1 MLILA
6 LTKVLRK
13 LDYKNIF
20 ILRHAETDFNKRG
33 VVQGSGIDAPLNDT
47 GKAQARA
54 FYTRYKNYP
63 FDKIYISAL
72 QRTLQTVKEFIDAGI
87 PYEKLKGLNEIN
99 WGVFEGKQITP
110 AHNEYYKMLTENW
123 QNGMVDY
130 RIDGGESPLMV
141 QKRQQ
146 KDMERILSRP
156 EEENVLICMHGR
168 AMRIFLCLLLKHDL
182 KKMDDFTHQNL
193 SLYLLDY
200 EDNLFVIERFNNT
213 AHLKKVDN

>member
-6 LTKVLRK
+6 MTKVLRK

-33 VVQGSGIDAPLNDT
+33 IVQGGGIDAPLNNT
-47 GKAQARA
+47 GKAQAHA
-54 FYTRYKNYP
+54 FYTRYKDYP

-72 QRTLQTVKEFIDAGI
+72 QRTHQSVKEFIDDGI

-168 AMRIFLCLLLKHDL
+168 AMRILLTTLL
-182 KKMDDFTHQNL
+182 NYPLSSMDRFAHQNMGFYHL
-193 SLYLLDY
+193 TYD
-200 EDNLFVIERFNNT
+200 ENT
-213 AHLKKVDN
+213 FTLVMANDTVHLG

>member
-6 LTKVLRK
+6 MTKVLRK

-168 AMRIFLCLLLKHDL
+168 AMRILLTTLL
-182 KKMDDFTHQNL
+182 NYPLSSMDRFAHQNAGFYHL
-193 SLYLLDY
+193 TYNENTFSLVKAND
-200 EDNLFVIERFNNT
+200 T
-213 AHLKKVDN
+213 GHLG